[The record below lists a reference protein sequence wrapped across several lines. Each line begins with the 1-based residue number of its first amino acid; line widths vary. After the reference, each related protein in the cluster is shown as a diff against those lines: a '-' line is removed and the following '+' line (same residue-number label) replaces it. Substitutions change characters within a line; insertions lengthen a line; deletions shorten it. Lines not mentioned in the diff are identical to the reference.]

1 MDKGWITGPCGV
13 FHAKGFTI
21 LSCGK
26 WGVVDF
32 CAGEY
37 LREAGCGGEGPRFQE
52 SVGAEVEMVSGS
64 GGRKPLGARRP
75 RRREQKTPTER
86 GCLHARLSSAPSRPA
101 PSDQDGPAAAACP
114 TAPDPVSLSRCSSR
128 LGAHSGS
135 GFVSP
140 SQRRICSPLYG
151 AFLGSN
157 TCSSRSEFSGWLN

>member
-1 MDKGWITGPCGV
+1 MGRVPETVESPGRGRPG
-13 FHAKGFTI
+13 G
-21 LSCGK
+21 LSRGR
-26 WGVVDF
+26 WPRPAPT
-32 CAGEY
+32 AG
-37 LREAGCGGEGPRFQE
+37 LRVRGQKAPGCSAATEAG
-52 SVGAEVEMVSGS
+52 AEDAH
-64 GGRKPLGARRP
+64 GARVSARP
-75 RRREQKTPTER
+75 
-86 GCLHARLSSAPSRPA
+86 AVSSAPSRPA
-101 PSDQDGPAAAACP
+101 PSDQDGPAAATCP